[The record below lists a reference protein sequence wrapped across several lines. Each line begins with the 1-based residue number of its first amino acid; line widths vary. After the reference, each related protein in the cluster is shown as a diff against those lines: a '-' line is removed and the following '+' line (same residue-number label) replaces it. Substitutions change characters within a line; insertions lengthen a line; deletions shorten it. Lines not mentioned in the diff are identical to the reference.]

1 LTLLH
6 CKQKMQFSFVLID
19 DSENSTAT
27 LESIKNYEAFL
38 CVAICNSKVEGINKI
53 LELKPNIVFLSIG
66 NTPISQ
72 SLSFSLLSELHEY
85 LIDLPTIIVLSD
97 TKEAAYEAYQRGVS
111 GYLVQPIDE
120 IDLQK
125 CLMRY
130 QKTHKSLATK
140 ISIKSNGDYHFINP
154 NDIIYLKADNNTTD
168 FYLKNG
174 KVISAFKTLKHF
186 EQLLPFYFF
195 RIHHSY
201 LINIEYVSRIN
212 LGKCNC
218 YLDNNEI
225 ILPFS
230 RTYKD
235 NIDAILV
242 RIS

>member
-6 CKQKMQFSFVLID
+6 CKQKMQFSFVLIG

-38 CVAICNSKVEGINKI
+38 CVAICNSKAEGIKKI

-66 NTPISQ
+66 NTSTSQ
-72 SLSFSLLSELHEY
+72 SFSFSLLSELHEY
-85 LIDLPTIIVLSD
+85 LVDLPTIIVLSN

-130 QKTHKSLATK
+130 QKTHKSLASK

-154 NDIIYLKADNNTTD
+154 NDIIYLKADSNTTD

-186 EQLLPFYFF
+186 QQLLPFYFF

-218 YLDNNEI
+218 FLDNNEI

>member
-1 LTLLH
+1 
-6 CKQKMQFSFVLID
+6 MQFSFVLID
-19 DSENSTAT
+19 ESENSTIT
-27 LESIKNYEAFL
+27 LEAIKNYEAFL
-38 CVAICNSKVEGINKI
+38 CVAICSSKEEGIKKV
-53 LELKPNIVFLSIG
+53 LELKPNIVFLSLG
-66 NTPISQ
+66 STSTSQ
-72 SLSFSLLSELHEY
+72 SNYFSLISELHEY
-85 LIDLPTIIVLSD
+85 LIDLPSIIVLSNS
-97 TKEAAYEAYQRGVS
+97 KEAAYEAYQRGVS

-130 QKTHKSLATK
+130 QKTHKSLAAK

-174 KVISAFKTLKHF
+174 KVISAFKTLKYY

-201 LINIEYVSRIN
+201 LINIDYVSRIN

-225 ILPFS
+225 VLPFS

>member
-1 LTLLH
+1 MDEFGFE
-6 CKQKMQFSFVLID
+6 K
-19 DSENSTAT
+19 
-27 LESIKNYEAFL
+27 
-38 CVAICNSKVEGINKI
+38 
-53 LELKPNIVFLSIG
+53 
-66 NTPISQ
+66 
-72 SLSFSLLSELHEY
+72 
-85 LIDLPTIIVLSD
+85 
-97 TKEAAYEAYQRGVS
+97 GVMS
-111 GYLVQPIDE
+111 
-120 IDLQK
+120 
-125 CLMRY
+125 Y
-130 QKTHKSLATK
+130 QKTHKSLAAK

-154 NDIIYLKADNNTTD
+154 NDIIYLKADGNTTD

-174 KVISAFKTLKHF
+174 KIISAFKTLKHF

-212 LGKCNC
+212 LGKSSC

>member
-1 LTLLH
+1 
-6 CKQKMQFSFVLID
+6 MQFSFVLID
-19 DSENSTAT
+19 DSENSTSM
-27 LESIKNYEAFL
+27 LESMKNYEAFL
-38 CVAICNSKVEGINKI
+38 CVAICNSKEEGINRI
-53 LELKPNIVFLSIG
+53 LELKPNIVFLSLG
-66 NTPISQ
+66 STSTSQ
-72 SLSFSLLSELHEY
+72 SNSFSLISELHEY
-85 LIDLPTIIVLSD
+85 LIDLPTIIVLST

-125 CLMRY
+125 CIMRY
-130 QKTHKSLATK
+130 QKTHKSLAAK
-140 ISIKSNGDYHFINP
+140 ISIKSNGDYHFVNP
-154 NDIIYLKADNNTTD
+154 NDIIYLKADSNTTD

-174 KVISAFKTLKHF
+174 KEIAAFKTLKHF
-186 EQLLPFYFF
+186 EQQLPFYFF

-201 LINIEYVSRIN
+201 LINIDYVSRIN

>member
-1 LTLLH
+1 VLLY

-19 DSENSTAT
+19 DSGNSTAT
-27 LESIKNYEAFL
+27 LAAIKNYEAFL
-38 CVAICNSKVEGINKI
+38 CVAICSSKVEGINKV
-53 LELKPNIVFLSIG
+53 LKLKPNIVFLSIG
-66 NTPISQ
+66 STSTNQ
-72 SLSFSLLSELHEY
+72 SHYFSLISELHEY
-85 LIDLPTIIVLSD
+85 LVDLPTIIVLST

-111 GYLVQPIDE
+111 GYLVQPIDD

-130 QKTHKSLATK
+130 QKTHKSLAAK

-154 NDIIYLKADNNTTD
+154 NDIIYLKADSNTTD
-168 FYLKNG
+168 FYLTNG

-186 EQLLPFYFF
+186 EQQLPFYFF

-225 ILPFS
+225 VLPFS

>member
-1 LTLLH
+1 
-6 CKQKMQFSFVLID
+6 MQFSFVLID
-19 DSENSTAT
+19 ESNNSTTT
-27 LESIKNYEAFL
+27 LEVIKNYEAFL
-38 CVAICNSKVEGINKI
+38 CLAICSTKEEGINKV
-53 LELKPNIVFLSIG
+53 LKFKPNILFLSIG
-66 NTPISQ
+66 KSPLSQ
-72 SLSFSLLSELHEY
+72 SNSFSLLSELHEY
-85 LIDLPTIIVLSD
+85 LVELPSIIILSN
-97 TKEAAYEAYQRGVS
+97 TKEGAYEAYQRGVS
-111 GYLVQPIDE
+111 GYLVQPINE

-130 QKTHKSLATK
+130 QKTHKSLASK
-140 ISIKSNGDYHFINP
+140 ISIKSNGDYHFVNP
-154 NDIIYLKADNNTTD
+154 KDIIYLKADNNTTD

-174 KVISAFKTLKHF
+174 KIISAFKTLKYY

-225 ILPFS
+225 VLPFS

-235 NIDAILV
+235 NIDTILV

>member
-1 LTLLH
+1 
-6 CKQKMQFSFVLID
+6 MQFSFVLID
-19 DSENSTAT
+19 DAENSTAM
-27 LESIKNYEAFL
+27 LESMKNYDAFL
-38 CVAICNSKVEGINKI
+38 CVAICNTRVEGISKI

-66 NTPISQ
+66 STSESQ
-72 SLSFSLLSELHEY
+72 SNSFSLISELHEY
-85 LIDLPTIIVLSD
+85 LVDLPTIIVLSNS
-97 TKEAAYEAYQRGVS
+97 KEAAYEAYQRGVS
-111 GYLVQPIDE
+111 GFLLQPIIE
-120 IDLQK
+120 FDLQK

-130 QKTHKSLATK
+130 QKTHKSLAAK

-154 NDIIYLKADNNTTD
+154 NDIIYLKADSNTTD

-174 KVISAFKTLKHF
+174 KVISAFKTLKYY

-195 RIHHSY
+195 RVHHSY
-201 LINIEYVSRIN
+201 LINIDYVSRIN

>member
-1 LTLLH
+1 
-6 CKQKMQFSFVLID
+6 MQFSFVLID
-19 DSENSTAT
+19 DSGNSTAM
-27 LESIKNYEAFL
+27 LESMKNYEAFL
-38 CVAICNSKVEGINKI
+38 CVAICNTKAEGISKI

-72 SLSFSLLSELHEY
+72 LDSFSLLSELHEY
-85 LIDLPTIIVLSD
+85 LIDLPTIIVLST

-111 GYLVQPIDE
+111 GFLLLPIE
-120 IDLQK
+120 QINLQK

-130 QKTHKSLATK
+130 QKTHKSLAAK

-154 NDIIYLKADNNTTD
+154 NDIIYLKADSNTTD

-174 KVISAFKTLKHF
+174 KVISAFRTLKHF

-201 LINIEYVSRIN
+201 LINIDFVSRIN

-218 YLDNNEI
+218 YLYNNEI

>member
-1 LTLLH
+1 
-6 CKQKMQFSFVLID
+6 MQFSFVLID
-19 DSENSTAT
+19 DSENSTAM
-27 LESIKNYEAFL
+27 LESMKNYEAFL
-38 CVAICNSKVEGINKI
+38 CIAICNSKAEGIGKI

-66 NTPISQ
+66 NTQISQ
-72 SLSFSLLSELHEY
+72 SNSFSLLSELHEY
-85 LIDLPTIIVLSD
+85 LVDLPTLIVLSNSKD
-97 TKEAAYEAYQRGVS
+97 AAYEAYQRGVS

-130 QKTHKSLATK
+130 QKIHKSLTAK
-140 ISIKSNGDYHFINP
+140 ISVKSNGDYHFINP

-225 ILPFS
+225 VLPFS

>member
-1 LTLLH
+1 
-6 CKQKMQFSFVLID
+6 MQFSFVLID
-19 DSENSTAT
+19 DSDNSTTT
-27 LESIKNYEAFL
+27 LEAIKNYEAFL
-38 CVAICNSKVEGINKI
+38 CVAICTTKEEGLNKI
-53 LELKPNIVFLSIG
+53 LKLKPNIVFLSIG

-72 SLSFSLLSELHEY
+72 SNSFSLLSELHEY
-85 LIDLPTIIVLSD
+85 LVDLPSIIVLSS
-97 TKEAAYEAYQRGVS
+97 TKEAAYEACQRGVS

-130 QKTHKSLATK
+130 QKTHKSLASK
-140 ISIKSNGDYHFINP
+140 ISIKSNGDYHFVNP
-154 NDIIYLKADNNTTD
+154 KDIIYLKADNNTTD

-174 KVISAFKTLKHF
+174 KIISAFKTLKHY

-235 NIDAILV
+235 NINAILV

>member
-1 LTLLH
+1 
-6 CKQKMQFSFVLID
+6 MQFSFVLID
-19 DSENSTAT
+19 DSGNSTAM
-27 LESIKNYEAFL
+27 LESMKNYEAFL
-38 CVAICNSKVEGINKI
+38 CVAICNSKAEGIYKI

-66 NTPISQ
+66 NTLISQ
-72 SLSFSLLSELHEY
+72 SHSFSLLSELHEY
-85 LIDLPTIIVLSD
+85 LVDLPTIIVLSNS
-97 TKEAAYEAYQRGVS
+97 KEAAYEAYQRGVY

-130 QKTHKSLATK
+130 QKTHKSLAAK

-168 FYLKNG
+168 FYLKNE

-225 ILPFS
+225 VLPFS

-242 RIS
+242 RVS

>member
-1 LTLLH
+1 
-6 CKQKMQFSFVLID
+6 MQFSFVLID
-19 DSENSTAT
+19 EFDNSATT
-27 LESIKNYEAFL
+27 LEAIKNYEAFL
-38 CVAICNSKVEGINKI
+38 CLAICSTKDEGLNKI
-53 LELKPNIVFLSIG
+53 LKLKPNIVFLSIG

-72 SLSFSLLSELHEY
+72 SNSFSLLSELHEY
-85 LIDLPTIIVLSD
+85 LVDLPSIIVLST

-111 GYLVQPIDE
+111 GYLMQPINE
-120 IDLQK
+120 IELQK

-130 QKTHKSLATK
+130 QKTHKSLAAK
-140 ISIKSNGDYHFINP
+140 ISIKSSGDYHFVNP
-154 NDIIYLKADNNTTD
+154 NDIIYLKADSNTTD
-168 FYLKNG
+168 FYLKSG
-174 KVISAFKTLKHF
+174 KIISAFKTLKHY

-201 LINIEYVSRIN
+201 LINIDYVSRIN
-212 LGKCNC
+212 LGKSSC

>member
-1 LTLLH
+1 
-6 CKQKMQFSFVLID
+6 MQFSFVLID
-19 DSENSTAT
+19 ESVNSTAT
-27 LESIKNYEAFL
+27 LEAIKDYEAFL
-38 CVAICNSKVEGINKI
+38 CVAICSSTEEGMKKI

-66 NTPISQ
+66 NSSTSQ
-72 SLSFSLLSELHEY
+72 THSFSLLSELHEY
-85 LIDLPTIIVLSD
+85 LIDLPTIIVLST

-111 GYLVQPIDE
+111 GFLLLPIE
-120 IDLQK
+120 QINLQK

-130 QKTHKSLATK
+130 QKTHKSLAAK

-168 FYLKNG
+168 FYLKNE
-174 KVISAFKTLKHF
+174 KVISAFKTLKHY

-201 LINIEYVSRIN
+201 LINIDYVSRIN

-225 ILPFS
+225 IVPFS

>member
-1 LTLLH
+1 
-6 CKQKMQFSFVLID
+6 MQFSFVLID
-19 DSENSTAT
+19 ESENSTAT
-27 LESIKNYEAFL
+27 LDAIKNYEAFL
-38 CVAICNSKVEGINKI
+38 CVAICSSKEEGMKKI

-66 NTPISQ
+66 NTSTSQ
-72 SLSFSLLSELHEY
+72 THSFSLLSELHEY
-85 LIDLPTIIVLSD
+85 LVDLPTIIVLSNS
-97 TKEAAYEAYQRGVS
+97 KEAAYEAYQRGVS

-130 QKTHKSLATK
+130 QKTHKSLAAK
-140 ISIKSNGDYHFINP
+140 ISIKSNGDYHFVNP
-154 NDIIYLKADNNTTD
+154 NDIIYLKADSNTTD

-174 KVISAFKTLKHF
+174 KIISAFKTLKHY

-201 LINIEYVSRIN
+201 L
-212 LGKCNC
+212 GKCNC

-225 ILPFS
+225 VLPFS

>member
-1 LTLLH
+1 
-6 CKQKMQFSFVLID
+6 MQFSFVLID
-19 DSENSTAT
+19 ESNNSTTT
-27 LESIKNYEAFL
+27 LEVIKNYEAFL
-38 CVAICNSKVEGINKI
+38 CLAICSTKEEGINKV
-53 LELKPNIVFLSIG
+53 LKFKPNILFLSIG
-66 NTPISQ
+66 KSPLSQ
-72 SLSFSLLSELHEY
+72 SNSFSLLSELHEY
-85 LIDLPTIIVLSD
+85 LVDLPSIIVLSS

-111 GYLVQPIDE
+111 GYLVQPINE

-130 QKTHKSLATK
+130 QKTHKSLASK
-140 ISIKSNGDYHFINP
+140 ISIKSNGDYHFVNP
-154 NDIIYLKADNNTTD
+154 KDIIYLKADNNTTD

-174 KVISAFKTLKHF
+174 KIISAFKTLKHY

-225 ILPFS
+225 VLPFS

>member
-1 LTLLH
+1 
-6 CKQKMQFSFVLID
+6 MQFSFVLID
-19 DSENSTAT
+19 DSDNSTTT
-27 LESIKNYEAFL
+27 LEAIKNYEAFL
-38 CVAICNSKVEGINKI
+38 CVAICTTKEEGINKVI
-53 LELKPNIVFLSIG
+53 KLKPNIVFLSIG
-66 NTPISQ
+66 NTLISQ
-72 SLSFSLLSELHEY
+72 SNSFSLLSELHEY
-85 LIDLPTIIVLSD
+85 LVDLPSIIVLSN

-111 GYLVQPIDE
+111 CYLVQPINE

-130 QKTHKSLATK
+130 QKTHKSLASK
-140 ISIKSNGDYHFINP
+140 ISIKSNGDYHFVNP
-154 NDIIYLKADNNTTD
+154 NDIIYLKADSNTTD

-174 KVISAFKTLKHF
+174 KIISAFKTLKHY

-235 NIDAILV
+235 NINAILV

>member
-1 LTLLH
+1 
-6 CKQKMQFSFVLID
+6 MQFSFVLID
-19 DSENSTAT
+19 DSDNSTTT
-27 LESIKNYEAFL
+27 LEAIKNYEAFL
-38 CVAICNSKVEGINKI
+38 CLAICTTKEEGINKI
-53 LELKPNIVFLSIG
+53 LKLKPNIVFLSIG
-66 NTPISQ
+66 NTLISQ
-72 SLSFSLLSELHEY
+72 SNSFSLLSELHEY
-85 LIDLPTIIVLSD
+85 LVDLPSIIVLSN
-97 TKEAAYEAYQRGVS
+97 TKEAAYESYQRGVS
-111 GYLVQPIDE
+111 GYLVHPIDE

-130 QKTHKSLATK
+130 QKTHKSLASK
-140 ISIKSNGDYHFINP
+140 ISIKSNGDYHFVNP
-154 NDIIYLKADNNTTD
+154 NDIIYLKADSNTTD

-174 KVISAFKTLKHF
+174 KIISAFKTLKHY

-201 LINIEYVSRIN
+201 LINIDYVSRIN

-225 ILPFS
+225 VLPFS

-235 NIDAILV
+235 NINAILV

>member
-1 LTLLH
+1 
-6 CKQKMQFSFVLID
+6 MQFSFVLID

-27 LESIKNYEAFL
+27 LEAIKNYEAFL
-38 CVAICNSKVEGINKI
+38 CVAICNSKAEGINKI

-66 NTPISQ
+66 NTLISQ
-72 SLSFSLLSELHEY
+72 SHSFSLLSELHEY
-85 LIDLPTIIVLSD
+85 LVDLPTIIVLST

-111 GYLVQPIDE
+111 GFLVQPIDE

-130 QKTHKSLATK
+130 QKTHKSLAAK

-154 NDIIYLKADNNTTD
+154 NDIIYLKADSNTTD

-186 EQLLPFYFF
+186 EQQLPFYFF

-225 ILPFS
+225 VLPFS

>member
-1 LTLLH
+1 
-6 CKQKMQFSFVLID
+6 MQFSFVLID
-19 DSENSTAT
+19 EFDNSATT
-27 LESIKNYEAFL
+27 LEAIKNYEAFL
-38 CVAICNSKVEGINKI
+38 CLAICSTKDEGLNKI
-53 LELKPNIVFLSIG
+53 LKLKPNIVFLSIG

-72 SLSFSLLSELHEY
+72 SNSFSLLSELHEY
-85 LIDLPTIIVLSD
+85 LVDLPSIIVLSS

-111 GYLVQPIDE
+111 GYLVQPINE

-130 QKTHKSLATK
+130 QKTHKSLASK
-140 ISIKSNGDYHFINP
+140 ISIKSNGDYHFVNP
-154 NDIIYLKADNNTTD
+154 KDIIYLKADNNTTD

-174 KVISAFKTLKHF
+174 KIISAFKTLKHY

-225 ILPFS
+225 VLPFS

>member
-1 LTLLH
+1 
-6 CKQKMQFSFVLID
+6 MQFSFVLID
-19 DSENSTAT
+19 DSDNSTTT
-27 LESIKNYEAFL
+27 LEAIKNYEAFL
-38 CVAICNSKVEGINKI
+38 CVAICTTKEEGINKV
-53 LELKPNIVFLSIG
+53 LKLKPNIVFLSIG
-66 NTPISQ
+66 NTLISQ
-72 SLSFSLLSELHEY
+72 SNSFSLLSELHEY
-85 LIDLPTIIVLSD
+85 LVDLPSIIVLSS

-130 QKTHKSLATK
+130 QKTHKSLASK
-140 ISIKSNGDYHFINP
+140 ISIKSNGDYHFVNP
-154 NDIIYLKADNNTTD
+154 NDIIYLKADSNTTD

-174 KVISAFKTLKHF
+174 KIISAFKTLKHY

-201 LINIEYVSRIN
+201 LINIDYVSRIN

-225 ILPFS
+225 VLPFS

-235 NIDAILV
+235 NINAILV

>member
-1 LTLLH
+1 
-6 CKQKMQFSFVLID
+6 MQFSFVLID
-19 DSENSTAT
+19 ESENSTAT
-27 LESIKNYEAFL
+27 LDAIKNYEVFL
-38 CVAICNSKVEGINKI
+38 CVAICSSKEEGMKKI
-53 LELKPNIVFLSIG
+53 LELKPNIVFLSVG
-66 NTPISQ
+66 DTSTSQ
-72 SLSFSLLSELHEY
+72 THSFSLISELHEY
-85 LIDLPTIIVLSD
+85 LIDLPTIIVLST
-97 TKEAAYEAYQRGVS
+97 TKETAYEAYQRGVS
-111 GYLVQPIDE
+111 GFLLLPIE
-120 IDLQK
+120 QINLQK

-130 QKTHKSLATK
+130 QKTHKSLASK

-154 NDIIYLKADNNTTD
+154 NDIIYLKADSNTTD

-174 KVISAFKTLKHF
+174 KIISAFKTLKHY

-201 LINIEYVSRIN
+201 LINIDYVSRIN

>member
-1 LTLLH
+1 
-6 CKQKMQFSFVLID
+6 MQFSFVLID
-19 DSENSTAT
+19 ESENSTAT
-27 LESIKNYEAFL
+27 LDAIKNYEAFL
-38 CVAICNSKVEGINKI
+38 CVAICSSIEEGMKKI
-53 LELKPNIVFLSIG
+53 LELKPNIVFLSVG
-66 NTPISQ
+66 NTSTSQ
-72 SLSFSLLSELHEY
+72 THSFSLISELHEY
-85 LIDLPTIIVLSD
+85 LIDLPTIIVLSA
-97 TKEAAYEAYQRGVS
+97 TKETAYEAYQRGVS
-111 GYLVQPIDE
+111 GFLLQPIDE
-120 IDLQK
+120 INLQK

-201 LINIEYVSRIN
+201 LINIDFVSRIN

-218 YLDNNEI
+218 YLNNNEI

>member
-1 LTLLH
+1 
-6 CKQKMQFSFVLID
+6 MQFSFVLID
-19 DSENSTAT
+19 ESDNSTTT
-27 LESIKNYEAFL
+27 LEAIKNYEAFL
-38 CVAICNSKVEGINKI
+38 CLAICSTKDEGLNKI
-53 LELKPNIVFLSIG
+53 LKLKPNIVFLSIG

-72 SLSFSLLSELHEY
+72 SNSFSLLSELHEY
-85 LIDLPTIIVLSD
+85 LVDLPSIIVLST
-97 TKEAAYEAYQRGVS
+97 TKEAAYESYQRGVS

-130 QKTHKSLATK
+130 QKTHKSLASK
-140 ISIKSNGDYHFINP
+140 ISIKSNGDYHFVNP
-154 NDIIYLKADNNTTD
+154 NDIIYLKADSNTTD

-174 KVISAFKTLKHF
+174 KIISAYKTLKHY

-201 LINIEYVSRIN
+201 LINIDYVSRIN

-235 NIDAILV
+235 NINAILV

>member
-1 LTLLH
+1 
-6 CKQKMQFSFVLID
+6 MQFSFVLID
-19 DSENSTAT
+19 ESVNSTAT
-27 LESIKNYEAFL
+27 LEAIKDYEAFL
-38 CVAICNSKVEGINKI
+38 CVAICSSTEEGMKKI

-66 NTPISQ
+66 NTLTCQ
-72 SLSFSLLSELHEY
+72 THSFSLLSELHEY
-85 LIDLPTIIVLSD
+85 LIDLPTIIVLST

-111 GYLVQPIDE
+111 GFILQPIQE

-130 QKTHKSLATK
+130 QKTHKSLASK

-154 NDIIYLKADNNTTD
+154 NDIIYLKADSNTTD

-195 RIHHSY
+195 RIHHTY

>member
-1 LTLLH
+1 
-6 CKQKMQFSFVLID
+6 MQFSYILID

-27 LESIKNYEAFL
+27 LEAIKNYEAFL
-38 CVAICNSKVEGINKI
+38 CVAICNSKAEGINKI

-66 NTPISQ
+66 NSPVSQ
-72 SLSFSLLSELHEY
+72 SNSFSILSELHEY
-85 LIDLPTIIVLSD
+85 LIDLPTIIVLSNS
-97 TKEAAYEAYQRGVS
+97 KEASYEAYQRGVS
-111 GYLVQPIDE
+111 GYLVQPIDD

-130 QKTHKSLATK
+130 QKTHKSLAAK

-154 NDIIYLKADNNTTD
+154 NDIIYLKADSNTTD

-174 KVISAFKTLKHF
+174 KIISAFKTLKHF

-225 ILPFS
+225 VLPFS